1 MDWFLL
7 RVFYSRPV
15 KTGTERETGT
25 TGWQT
30 GLSLTGAAVLFL
42 VLRLFAVTGYDW
54 DTAFAVADAVD
65 IGDAPSVVIGTFM
78 ADPEITAAL
87 LMLLVPLSLVHLAR
101 LGRPRWENAGNQVLL
116 VVELV
121 LLAALVL
128 GLRMWWAGAVAA
140 GLTAL
145 LGMLVL
151 GGRKG
156 RHHRLA
162 LWSVRRVGPAAG
174 VAVLVMAAVVQT
186 PWVPRERIETTSG
199 PVTGYVLEVEPG
211 FLRVLTGGERRFV
224 TIDTADV
231 TGRGDA

>member
-1 MDWFLL
+1 M
-7 RVFYSRPV
+7 
-15 KTGTERETGT
+15 KTGAEKESGT
-25 TGWQT
+25 ATWHT
-30 GLSLTGAAVLFL
+30 GLSFTGAAVLFL

-78 ADPEITAAL
+78 ADPLLTAAL
-87 LMLLVPLSLVHLAR
+87 LALLVPLSLVHLAR

-121 LLAALVL
+121 LLAALVF
-128 GLRMWWAGAVAA
+128 GLRMWWAGAVAV

-145 LGMLVL
+145 LAFLVL
-151 GGRKG
+151 GGRRG
-156 RHHRLA
+156 RHHKVA
-162 LWSVRRVGPAAG
+162 LWLVRRVGPAAG
-174 VAVLVMAAVVQT
+174 VAVLVMAAFVQT
-186 PWVPRERIETTSG
+186 PWAPRERIETTSG

-211 FLRVLTGGERRFV
+211 FLRVLTEGERRFI

-231 TGRGDA
+231 TAREDP